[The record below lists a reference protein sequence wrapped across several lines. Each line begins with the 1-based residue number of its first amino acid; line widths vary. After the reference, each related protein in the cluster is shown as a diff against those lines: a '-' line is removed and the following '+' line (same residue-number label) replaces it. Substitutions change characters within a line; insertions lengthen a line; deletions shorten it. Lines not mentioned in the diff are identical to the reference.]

1 MHRITTAR
9 AAAIPARTR
18 WTVAAGAGA
27 ALAAAWWLG
36 DTAPYPYAQRGL
48 LDLSLPFLTADRMD
62 AVLRPRPGERILE
75 IGPGTGLQSLHVAPQ
90 LGPEGRLDVLD
101 IQQEMLDHVMGRAER
116 DGLATITATRSDA
129 RELPYADGT
138 FDAIYAVTALGE
150 IPEPDRVLREAA
162 RVLAPGG
169 RLVIGEFFDRHW
181 IPFGR
186 LHRLA
191 DAAGLHLTERRGP
204 SPAYLARFRPCGAHP
219 PARQAEHL
227 ADTDGDTSDG
237 KREHD
242 TPGPRSPC

>member
-1 MHRITTAR
+1 MHRITTAPL
-9 AAAIPARTR
+9 APIPARTR
-18 WTVAAGAGA
+18 WAVAAGAGA

-48 LDLSLPFLTADRMD
+48 LDVPLPFLTADRMD

-101 IQQEMLDHVMGRAER
+101 IQQEMLDHVMCRAER
-116 DGLATITATRSDA
+116 DGLATITPTRSDA

-138 FDAIYAVTALGE
+138 FDAVYAMTALGE

-204 SPAYLARFRPCGAHP
+204 SPAYLARFRPCGAHAP
-219 PARQAEHL
+219 VSQGEHL
-227 ADTDGDTSDG
+227 ADGDRESDDG
-237 KREHD
+237 KA
-242 TPGPRSPC
+242 